1 MRTDQLVIMVILNFN
16 GNNNKKRC
24 FEIFL
29 PKTHFLNHYHLIMPL
44 YGSCLDLT
52 FSCST
57 TLFYC
62 LQNFTSDYSSVARDF
77 DDERKTA
84 MLNEVIC
91 EHFLRQGRL
100 NIAENLIQV
109 CNNSVGILC
118 TVY

>member
-1 MRTDQLVIMVILNFN
+1 
-16 GNNNKKRC
+16 
-24 FEIFL
+24 
-29 PKTHFLNHYHLIMPL
+29 MPL
-44 YGSCLDLT
+44 YGSCFDLT

-109 CNNSVGILC
+109 CNNSVGMLC